1 MQYLRQLL
9 RGVLPQRRPFNEVPQ
24 TVHAEPLSEGTFAM
38 RKRWVV
44 LAVAAIGVL
53 GASIAYA
60 SIPDQS
66 GVIHGCRNNGS
77 GVLRV
82 IDSGQ
87 TCSPA
92 ESSLDWVQSAGFEV
106 FRSDGVSPPVEITAV
121 APDPFQHVMTL
132 PLSPGSYEINNFVE
146 VQKDSGDGLVVCVTV
161 VAPGFASFVG
171 RTAMGT
177 APGDLRWVTMSG
189 AGLFGFATGGQAE
202 LLCRQRSGATGAHP
216 FVVEADISAV
226 RIGTV
231 SQHEDG
237 F

>member
-1 MQYLRQLL
+1 
-9 RGVLPQRRPFNEVPQ
+9 
-24 TVHAEPLSEGTFAM
+24 M
-38 RKRWVV
+38 RKRWIV
-44 LAVAAIGVL
+44 LAVTVIAVL

-60 SIPDQS
+60 SIPDPS

-77 GVLRV
+77 GVMRV

-87 TCSPA
+87 TCTPA

-106 FRSDGVSPPVEITAV
+106 YRSDGFSPPVEITAV

-132 PLSPGSYEINNFVE
+132 PLSSGSYAISTDVE
-146 VQKDSGDGLVVCVTV
+146 VQKDSGDGLVVCITA
-161 VAPGFASFVG
+161 VAPDFLTWVG

-177 APGDLRWVTMSG
+177 APGDLRWGTMSG
-189 AGLFGFATGGQAE
+189 TGLYGFANGGQAE

-216 FVVEADISAV
+216 VVVEGDISAV
-226 RIGTV
+226 RIGTI
-231 SQHEDG
+231 SQHEVG

>member
-1 MQYLRQLL
+1 M
-9 RGVLPQRRPFNEVPQ
+9 F
-24 TVHAEPLSEGTFAM
+24 H
-38 RKRWVV
+38 KRF
-44 LAVAAIGVL
+44 LFPIIAVAVLIGGV
-53 GASIAYA
+53 AVAYA
-60 SIPDQS
+60 AIPDSQ
-66 GVIHGCRNNGS
+66 GIIHGCRNNGS

-87 TCSPA
+87 TCSTA

-106 FRSDGVSPPVEITAV
+106 YRSPGFSPPVEITAV

-132 PLSPGSYEINNFVE
+132 PLSPGSYAISTSVE
-146 VQKDSGDGLVVCVTV
+146 VQKESGDGVLICYTR
-161 VAPGFASFVG
+161 VAPGFATWLG

-189 AGLFGFATGGQAE
+189 TGLYGFADSGQAE
-202 LLCRQRSGATGAHP
+202 LLCRQQTGATGAYP
-216 FVVEADISAV
+216 VVLGADISAV